1 MWKTPL
7 ASRVCPSYTGV
18 LALCPQCD
26 ALGPHLAQGQ
36 GVACIDCGEWLGRLR
51 PDAFIP
57 FESETEAEPT
67 SEGGLERVQA
77 ERVLQQVM
85 QHAQAIH
92 RRQGSR
98 YALLL
103 GLSV

>member
-7 ASRVCPSYTGV
+7 ASRVRNPHSGV

-36 GVACIDCGEWLGRLR
+36 GVVCIDCGEWLGRLT

-57 FESETEAEPT
+57 FEAEREPAT
-67 SEGGLERVQA
+67 QGSLERVQA
-77 ERVLQQVM
+77 EKVLQQVM
-85 QHAQAIH
+85 QGAQAAYG
-92 RRQGSR
+92 RQGSR

-103 GLSV
+103 GLGV